1 MTSVSHRGAWS
12 PAGSV
17 RQVAQ
22 FLGICRN
29 ACEQTELI
37 LQAALD
43 PAMAHRARR
52 GEFVTCLDHFDLL
65 QTARHWAIWGCQVL
79 GPLVKEDLR
88 CCHTRHR
95 EVTHSA
101 LPPGQRRS
109 GAISRSRRSRTAA
122 LAVGLAQRSGL
133 ALSLGRC
140 PTSRIPQY
148 TLSSS
153 RGRRCWPPR
162 PQTRDCC
169 WHSRPPSARS
179 QRDAGCFL
187 SSPLAH

>member
-1 MTSVSHRGAWS
+1 DEGACDAMASVSHREARS

-22 FLGICRN
+22 CFGVCRN
-29 ACEQTELI
+29 AFEQIGLI

-52 GEFVTCLDHFDLL
+52 GEFVTCLDHFALL
-65 QTARHWAIWGCQVL
+65 QTARHWAIWGCQAL

-88 CCHTRHR
+88 CCRAHHR

-109 GAISRSRRSRTAA
+109 GALSRSRRSRTAA

-133 ALSLGRC
+133 TLSLGRC
-140 PTSRIPQY
+140 PTSHTPQY
-148 TLSSS
+148 
-153 RGRRCWPPR
+153 
-162 PQTRDCC
+162 
-169 WHSRPPSARS
+169 
-179 QRDAGCFL
+179 
-187 SSPLAH
+187 